1 MRVLNK
7 KQKDILD
14 QHNVKSV
21 NDLDY
26 KVYQELIDIHD
37 FELIYQET
45 NRYLQE
51 KYDYNLTDYN

>member
-45 NRYLQE
+45 DRYLQE

>member
-26 KVYQELIDIHD
+26 KVYKELIDIHD
-37 FELIYQET
+37 FEWIYQET